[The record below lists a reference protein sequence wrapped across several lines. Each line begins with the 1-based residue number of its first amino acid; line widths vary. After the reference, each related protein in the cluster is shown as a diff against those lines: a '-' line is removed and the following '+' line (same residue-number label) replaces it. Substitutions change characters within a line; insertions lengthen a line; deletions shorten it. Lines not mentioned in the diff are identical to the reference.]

1 MNYYWDWGKPFLKYI
16 YIRIADLFFQLTTV
30 SVNYTHVQVQWILWY
45 RTKQNRNLKKIR
57 KLDAFFVPEW
67 IAMWLRDKNSRKIEL
82 LSIGFLLTRYLCF
95 WASRQQHTLLAKNF
109 GRFNFGPKK
118 CRKINPFAIFKRQL
132 APEFLVSFY
141 ARLWNGLKW
150 LRRMCWHFS
159 LVYL

>member
-16 YIRIADLFFQLTTV
+16 Y
-30 SVNYTHVQVQWILWY
+30 THCRPVFSTYHSLYKLHTCPGTMDPVVQNKA
-45 RTKQNRNLKKIR
+45 KQKLKKIR

-82 LSIGFLLTRYLCF
+82 LSIGFLLTRYFCF

-109 GRFNFGPKK
+109 GRFNFGQKT